1 MEDAEAP
8 EWIPR
13 WSKRNREPE
22 AASDVGVDA
31 EALRRF
37 RAMKDDFFARDPRSP
52 LTPRQRERFRGL
64 AYFPPNPTLVVEAG
78 LVPSVTLDDI
88 ALATSCGDTEGYR
101 RAGVVWFEVAGVPA
115 SITLFRSGRGELFV
129 PFRDATSGTETYGA
143 GRYLETRS
151 FGDNLVVLDFNCAHN
166 PYCAY
171 GAGWRCPLPPVEN
184 HLTVPIRAG
193 EMRYWDAAT
202 ANADNA
208 GNRRAPPAS
217 IKGARR
223 LRLTTPWRR

>member
-1 MEDAEAP
+1 M
-8 EWIPR
+8 
-13 WSKRNREPE
+13 KGNRLPD

-37 RAMKDDFFARDPRSP
+37 RAMKDDFFAKDPSSP

-64 AYFPPNPTLVVEAG
+64 AYFPPNRTLVVEAE
-78 LVPSVTLDDI
+78 LVPSVTPEDI
-88 ALATSCGDTEGYR
+88 ALATSSGDTEGYR
-101 RAGVVWFEVAGVPA
+101 RAGVVRFAVDGTPA
-115 SITLFRSGRGELFV
+115 QISLFRSVRGELFV

-143 GRYLETRS
+143 GRYLQARS
-151 FGDNLVVLDFNCAHN
+151 FGDDLVMLDFNYAHN

-184 HLTVPIRAG
+184 HLTIPIRAG
-193 EMRYWDAAT
+193 EMRYWDAEPPAS
-202 ANADNA
+202 ANADDVW
-208 GNRRAPPAS
+208 NRSAPPAS
-217 IKGARR
+217 VKARR